1 MKSASI
7 LTPVIAALTI
17 AASPDVQAVTIRTDL
32 DADTKAR
39 LELVERLRAS
49 RGLRY
54 FNRTAP
60 MPDAVVIQAPTVTLT
75 ANAFPQA
82 PAPAPAAAVNCIPA
96 SIVAPAALPPAPP
109 SVQQSTSYQQSMVA
123 GSVGTAPARSLM
135 SRVSGSAASGA
146 RGQILQSLFDARSL
160 RIYGV
165 GAGTAP
171 VITVTPVVTM
181 TQAPAPAPSSAGA
194 PVCAPAQQTAAKPSS
209 QDGPDAGGNLGTDSN
224 AGNGGSAPGSDNPF
238 LADGLIPSFNPSLA
252 DLADIAGRQSLDGAV
267 GDEEGGDGGQ
277 GGSPI
282 FAAGAL
288 NATPNSVPEP
298 GSLALLGL
306 GLFGLGAVRRRRPA

>member
-1 MKSASI
+1 
-7 LTPVIAALTI
+7 
-17 AASPDVQAVTIRTDL
+17 
-32 DADTKAR
+32 
-39 LELVERLRAS
+39 
-49 RGLRY
+49 
-54 FNRTAP
+54 
-60 MPDAVVIQAPTVTLT
+60 
-75 ANAFPQA
+75 
-82 PAPAPAAAVNCIPA
+82 
-96 SIVAPAALPPAPP
+96 
-109 SVQQSTSYQQSMVA
+109 MVA

-194 PVCAPAQQTAAKPSS
+194 SVCVPAEQTAAKPSS
-209 QDGPDAGGNLGTDSN
+209 QDGPDTGSNDGTGSTASN
-224 AGNGGSAPGSDNPF
+224 SGSAPGSDNPF
-238 LADGLIPSFNPSLA
+238 LAGDLIPSFSPGLS
-252 DLADIAGRQSLDGAV
+252 DLTSIAGRQSLDGEV
-267 GDEEGGDGGQ
+267 GGQKGADGGQ

-282 FAAGAL
+282 FAAEAL
-288 NATPNSVPEP
+288 NAGPNSVPEP

-306 GLFGLGAVRRRRPA
+306 GLIGLGAARRRRPA

>member
-1 MKSASI
+1 
-7 LTPVIAALTI
+7 
-17 AASPDVQAVTIRTDL
+17 
-32 DADTKAR
+32 
-39 LELVERLRAS
+39 
-49 RGLRY
+49 
-54 FNRTAP
+54 
-60 MPDAVVIQAPTVTLT
+60 
-75 ANAFPQA
+75 
-82 PAPAPAAAVNCIPA
+82 
-96 SIVAPAALPPAPP
+96 
-109 SVQQSTSYQQSMVA
+109 
-123 GSVGTAPARSLM
+123 M

-238 LADGLIPSFNPSLA
+238 LADGLIPSFNPACRLRTRWPPVA
-252 DLADIAGRQSLDGAV
+252 DGAV
-267 GDEEGGDGGQ
+267 GDDEGGDGGQ

-282 FAAGAL
+282 CRGL
-288 NATPNSVPEP
+288 GLLQCNSRTRSPEP